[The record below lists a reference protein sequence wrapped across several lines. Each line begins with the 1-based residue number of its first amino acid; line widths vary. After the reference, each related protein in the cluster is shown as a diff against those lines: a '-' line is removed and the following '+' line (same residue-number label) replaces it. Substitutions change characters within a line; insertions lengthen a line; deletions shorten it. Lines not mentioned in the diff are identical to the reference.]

1 MHSNYRGLNM
11 EEFKEKYND
20 LLKRGYDIS
29 FYDED
34 NFNIFT
40 KVQEKYTMSHL
51 KRMEKNSFAFHQGF
65 LPSKLS

>member
-1 MHSNYRGLNM
+1 M
-11 EEFKEKYND
+11 EEFEEKYND

-40 KVQEKYTMSHL
+40 KVQEKIYYVSF
-51 KRMEKNSFAFHQGF
+51 KKNGKEFFRFPSRISTEQAF
-65 LPSKLS
+65 LERL